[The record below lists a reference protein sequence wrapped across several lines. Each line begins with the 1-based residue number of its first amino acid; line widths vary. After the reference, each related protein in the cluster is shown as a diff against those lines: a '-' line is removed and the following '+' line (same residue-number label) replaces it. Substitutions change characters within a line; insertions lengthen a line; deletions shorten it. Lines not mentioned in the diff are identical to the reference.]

1 MNSYT
6 TGWVSAA
13 CQTHPLPELPHGL
26 RKWIFL
32 IHQEG
37 LEPQRNCFG
46 RPSTPA
52 GKWRS
57 EGGTHTV
64 YPEPLAG
71 GGGGDGSQVCPPHSP
86 MALHRSRI
94 LRAGSCPPWP
104 APRGSTGEG
113 KAGGQCMGRET
124 QNPASLR
131 AVKGWGPSP
140 TVRGA
145 ARSRPHP
152 LLASQGV
159 AALRSQLAPGHLAAG
174 GQNWGLNPPFWIQIS
189 CLFCSA
195 SVSWEPGFLGP
206 RGSPGRTCRGV
217 PGVSEYSRFNSHLA
231 ARCMYTSAQ

>member
-113 KAGGQCMGRET
+113 RAGGQCMGRET

-131 AVKGWGPSP
+131 AVKGWGPPP

-159 AALRSQLAPGHLAAG
+159 AALRSQLAPGHLCWWAELGSEPTLLDPDLLSFLLCLGVVGAG
-174 GQNWGLNPPFWIQIS
+174 L
-189 CLFCSA
+189 
-195 SVSWEPGFLGP
+195 SWTPRKPRTNLPRRP
-206 RGSPGRTCRGV
+206 RGLRI
-217 PGVSEYSRFNSHLA
+217 
-231 ARCMYTSAQ
+231 

>member
-6 TGWVSAA
+6 TGWVSAT

-94 LRAGSCPPWP
+94 LRAGFCPPWP
-104 APRGSTGEG
+104 APPGEHGGRESRWSVHGEGDTESSISACRQGVGPSANRPWGSEVPTTPPTCKSGGRGSE
-113 KAGGQCMGRET
+113 E
-124 QNPASLR
+124 PACS
-131 AVKGWGPSP
+131 
-140 TVRGA
+140 
-145 ARSRPHP
+145 RSP
-152 LLASQGV
+152 LLV
-159 AALRSQLAPGHLAAG
+159 
-174 GQNWGLNPPFWIQIS
+174 
-189 CLFCSA
+189 
-195 SVSWEPGFLGP
+195 
-206 RGSPGRTCRGV
+206 GRTGV
-217 PGVSEYSRFNSHLA
+217 
-231 ARCMYTSAQ
+231 